1 MSGTLVVDPGPF
13 GWKLGVV
20 DAAGLAAFRLVD
32 VVGGVEGDLLRARV
46 TANARELGG
55 VFADIGRETPVFVRL
70 AAAAR
75 RPPPDA
81 GAALLVQ
88 GVADAVGHKGARA
101 TTRVLLAGAHL
112 AVRGD
117 AGGPT

>member
-46 TANARELGG
+46 TAHARELGG

-75 RPPPDA
+75 RPPPDPRP
-81 GAALLVQ
+81 Q
-88 GVADAVGHKGARA
+88 IPPSYRS
-101 TTRVLLAGAHL
+101 
-112 AVRGD
+112 
-117 AGGPT
+117 